1 MFRQT
6 LSPSA
11 ALRGE
16 NGVTRIDKA
25 GGSQTA
31 RRPTRTSYR
40 FRQGLRV
47 ASVLVPLTL
56 AFATRSFAGEINSSP
71 AFTVLVFNFR
81 QVPSEI
87 LAKAKDEVDSILERA
102 GIHAVWRDCPTG
114 DEPCRKGTGT
124 VFFLAIMAGPVQNR
138 FVDTVS
144 GHAVVAEHLAVVYYD
159 SLPRLPSGRA
169 STSDTAT
176 ILGCVIAHELGHLM
190 LGARGHSITGIM
202 QAVWDFEQTR
212 RALIHSCLFY
222 LKRAHSCERFC
233 GRAHTQAT
241 LRTRRLYPGKRPV
254 DFGTGDFI

>member
-16 NGVTRIDKA
+16 NGVMRIDKD

-31 RRPTRTSYR
+31 RRTTRTSYR
-40 FRQGLRV
+40 LSQRLRV

-71 AFTVLVFNFR
+71 TFTVLVFNFR

-102 GIHAVWRDCPTG
+102 GVHAVWRDCPTG

-124 VFFLAIMAGPVQNR
+124 VFFLAIMAARSRTGLWTQFPATPLLPTIWR
-138 FVDTVS
+138 SSTMTLFPAYPTGES
-144 GHAVVAEHLAVVYYD
+144 AHPI
-159 SLPRLPSGRA
+159 PRLS
-169 STSDTAT
+169 
-176 ILGCVIAHELGHLM
+176 
-190 LGARGHSITGIM
+190 
-202 QAVWDFEQTR
+202 
-212 RALIHSCLFY
+212 
-222 LKRAHSCERFC
+222 
-233 GRAHTQAT
+233 
-241 LRTRRLYPGKRPV
+241 
-254 DFGTGDFI
+254 

>member
-16 NGVTRIDKA
+16 NGMTRIRKD
-25 GGSQTA
+25 GGSHTA
-31 RRPTRTSYR
+31 RRTTRTSYR
-40 FRQGLRV
+40 LSQRLRV

-81 QVPSEI
+81 QVHSEI

-102 GIHAVWRDCPTG
+102 GVHAVWRDCPTG

-144 GHAVVAEHLAVVYYD
+144 GHAVVADHLAVVYYD
-159 SLPRLPSGRA
+159 SLPRLPNGRV

-190 LGARGHSITGIM
+190 LGARSHSISGIM

-212 RALIHSCLFY
+212 RALMSQLSF
-222 LKRAHSCERFC
+222 LPEEGALLRAVLRE
-233 GRAHTQAT
+233 GT
-241 LRTRRLYPGKRPV
+241 LSSDAANSALVSR
-254 DFGTGDFI
+254 